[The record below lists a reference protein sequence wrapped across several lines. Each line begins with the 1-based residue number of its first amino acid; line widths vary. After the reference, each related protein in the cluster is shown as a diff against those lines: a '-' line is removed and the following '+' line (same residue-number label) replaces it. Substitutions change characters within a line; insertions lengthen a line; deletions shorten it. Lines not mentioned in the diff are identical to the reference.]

1 MLRFLVCAMALAVVS
16 PVEHA
21 LFAFNIPPTNIC
33 PESTSWALNFGAYI
47 PKPPGSTGVQLRQIA
62 FGRTPS
68 DAGTLQPIFIT
79 DSATA
84 ASVSVPA
91 MAIQPCCA
99 ASGCD
104 LANYANGTWYEAPTC
119 GSPSGCGA
127 QSVQWYMASFA
138 DSAFGTCGDCGIL
151 GDAELDIAFS
161 GAAMPLADFG
171 SGTSFYVSY
180 EPLLL
185 QAPTPSVSPS
195 STETPTASA
204 SESLSPSL
212 SVSPSVTKSA
222 TPTTSVGICTQ
233 AQQRFWGIRETVAGD
248 VTYFITHGF
257 NVTHPY
263 PGPPELLVGH
273 SPSCSMVGGACR
285 CQFQSGATDAGCGGG
300 RYATVDYRVGGANT
314 VTVFNRQNPS
324 CYYYFD
330 AYVGIASSTATQ
342 TMTPTVSPFER
353 LVIAADSQTGFSGVQ
368 GANGWSYVYYNSNAP
383 GTIAQFFT
391 QFGVSP
397 VMGGSVQYWY
407 AGDTYCMIREI
418 NMHTNAAT
426 ECTTPTGYCAPA
438 VLWTNQVADATGRY
452 VVTVSAAH
460 SQYAPPTVDGVY
472 VWLRFNGAVVAQY
485 GPTAFAI
492 QNQTFTAWNLTTAEL
507 ILDPVAGCNLDR
519 TTYQLTVQRYEL
531 LPSAT
536 PTSSVSVSVSIS
548 ASPSES
554 VTPSVS
560 ASVTV
565 SESGSPSESVTA
577 SISAS
582 FSVSVSVTP
591 SVTASSSVSA
601 TPSVS
606 GSVSV
611 SPSPSASRTRS
622 VSRSVTRSR
631 TGTSSVSL
639 TGTPEFQMSR
649 WPSSTAT
656 GSANVTRTPAFAV
669 TPWPSRGFTGTGTAT
684 PQYMLL
690 PIPSA
695 SGSVAAAAASES
707 EEAVKSRTVATAV
720 GGAAVGAVGA
730 GIVAMIVQNLRPP
743 PQLQTQQ
750 QQQQQRPD
758 EDRRQDETEEDEER
772 RRRRRPRRSSDEEE
786 EEEEEEDNSGN
797 RLRSSED
804 EEDDDDLSGNPVAP
818 QPSRQRMRSNSEET
832 GHTVVFA
839 FRPEDIT
846 EIRDLLVRHGV
857 AYTENPHLL

>member
-1 MLRFLVCAMALAVVS
+1 M

-21 LFAFNIPPTNIC
+21 FFAFNVPPTDIC

-47 PKPPGSTGVQLRQIA
+47 PKPPGSTGVQLRQVA

-91 MAIQPCCA
+91 MAIQPCCVA
-99 ASGCD
+99 AGCD
-104 LANYANGTWYEAPTC
+104 LAVYANGTWYEAPTC
-119 GSPSGCGA
+119 GAPPGCGS
-127 QSVQWYMASFA
+127 QSVQWYMASFEN
-138 DSAFGTCGDCGIL
+138 SAFGTCGGCGIV
-151 GDAELDIAFS
+151 GDADLDITFS
-161 GAAMPLADFG
+161 GAAMPLANFG

-180 EPLLL
+180 EP
-185 QAPTPSVSPS
+185 QVPTASSLVTTTPSISSSVSPS

-204 SESLSPSL
+204 SESQSPSLSPSE

-273 SPSCSMVGGACR
+273 SPSCSIVGGACR
-285 CQFQSGATDAGCGGG
+285 CQFQLGSTASGCNGG
-300 RYATVDYRVGGANT
+300 RYVTIDYRISGANT

-330 AYVGIASSTATQ
+330 ANVGVASSTATP
-342 TMTPTVSPFER
+342 TVTPTVSPFER

-368 GANGWSYVYYNSNAP
+368 GANGWNYVYYNSNAP
-383 GTIAQFFT
+383 GSVAQFFT

-452 VVTVSAAH
+452 LVTVNAAH
-460 SQYAPPTVDGVY
+460 SQYAPPSVDGVY

-492 QNQTFTAWNLTTAEL
+492 QNQTFTVWNLTTAEL

-536 PTSSVSVSVSIS
+536 GTSSVSVSVS
-548 ASPSES
+548 ASPSPSDS
-554 VTPSVS
+554 VTVSVS
-560 ASVTV
+560 ASMSVSVSWSPSVTA
-565 SESGSPSESVTA
+565 SESGSSSESVTA

-582 FSVSVSVTP
+582 VS
-591 SVTASSSVSA
+591 ASTSVSA
-601 TPSVS
+601 SPSVS
-606 GSVSV
+606 DSVSV
-611 SPSPSASRTRS
+611 SPSPSASRSRS

-669 TPWPSRGFTGTGTAT
+669 TPWPSRGFTRTGTAT

-695 SGSVAAAAASES
+695 SGSAVAAASES

-730 GIVAMIVQNLRPP
+730 GVVAMIVQNLRPP
-743 PQLQTQQ
+743 QVPKQQT
-750 QQQQQRPD
+750 QQQQRPD

-772 RRRRRPRRSSDEEE
+772 RRRRRRRSSDE

-804 EEDDDDLSGNPVAP
+804 EEDDVDLSGNPVAP
-818 QPSRQRMRSNSEET
+818 QPSRQRMRSNSEEI
-832 GHTVVFA
+832 GHTVIFA

-846 EIRDLLVRHGV
+846 EIRSLLVRHGV
-857 AYTENPHLL
+857 TYTENPHLL